1 MTEDNTPAAPADGA
15 ARPTRVLI
23 VDDES
28 PARRRMRDL
37 LGDCAQAYPVEVVG
51 EAESGR
57 QALELTQSLNA
68 DLLFLDIRMAD
79 MDGLELARHLL
90 KLARPPA
97 VIFTTAYEQHAIDAF
112 EVNAIDYL
120 LKPVRTARLLLALQ
134 KVRPLP
140 PSADSALERASR
152 NARRHLSI
160 SERSRVI
167 LVPIEDVIYLK
178 AELKYLTIRTA
189 EREFLLEESLTRLEE
204 EFGERFVRIH
214 RNSLVARVRIEG
226 FERKTLQDGDT
237 HWEVVLRGVTER
249 LPVSRRQQHLIRELG
264 RGRGALSGT

>member
-1 MTEDNTPAAPADGA
+1 MTDSAATPADGA
-15 ARPTRVLI
+15 TRPARILI
-23 VDDES
+23 VDDEA
-28 PARRRMRDL
+28 PARRRMREL
-37 LGDCAQAYPVEVVG
+37 LGDCAQAYPVEIVG

-90 KLARPPA
+90 KLDRVPA
-97 VIFTTAYEQHAIDAF
+97 VIFTTAYEQHAVDAF

-120 LKPVRTARLLLALQ
+120 LKPVRTARLLSALQ

-140 PSADSALERASR
+140 VAADAALVKASR

-160 SERSRVI
+160 SERSRVV
-167 LVPIEDVIYLK
+167 LVPIEDVVYLK

-189 EREFLLEESLTRLEE
+189 EREYLLEESLTRLED

-214 RNSLVARVRIEG
+214 RNSLVARERIEG
-226 FERKTLQDGDT
+226 FERKTLPDGDT
-237 HWEVVLRGVTER
+237 HWEVVIRGVTER

-264 RGRGALSGT
+264 RGRGTL